1 MLFLSSYAPKYN
13 TAYRSR
19 ERVVQALYQY
29 MVSGGEVLKI
39 EQQFLNQ
46 KSGKI
51 SKAFFSNLFLNILK
65 NRTELD
71 ALIAPTISR
80 EADELGTVEQAVLY
94 LGAYELKNS
103 IEVPY
108 KVVINEALEIA
119 KLYGAEFSI
128 LRHLIAYIDIVPA
141 PHALWI
147 DAWEL

>member
-1 MLFLSSYAPKYN
+1 
-13 TAYRSR
+13 
-19 ERVVQALYQY
+19 

-119 KLYGAEFSI
+119 KLYGAEGAFKLVNASLDKLAQS
-128 LRHLIAYIDIVPA
+128 LRKVEM
-141 PHALWI
+141 
-147 DAWEL
+147 DASK

>member
-1 MLFLSSYAPKYN
+1 MAFTTPKH
-13 TAYRSR
+13 RSR

-51 SKAFFSNLFLNILK
+51 SKAFFSNLLLNILK

-119 KLYGAEFSI
+119 KLYGAEGAFKLVNASLDKLAQS
-128 LRHLIAYIDIVPA
+128 LRKVEM
-141 PHALWI
+141 
-147 DAWEL
+147 DASK